1 MKELIDKSALI
12 AEIEKCYNECLK
24 RAKIVDADYW
34 NGHVDAYSY
43 MLAILDDTLE
53 VKEVDL
59 EKEIDTLW
67 CSLFTN
73 NTMKRDP
80 TNPHTF
86 IPAPAYTKDGAKIA
100 YTLEID
106 WKIDEIDIDAD
117 FLMKFARHFFELGL
131 KTKKGE

>member
-1 MKELIDKSALI
+1 MKELIDKAAVV
-12 AEIEKCYNECLK
+12 AEIEKRIKGLK
-24 RAKIVDADYW
+24 DCGADTVAGYAGEISGLK
-34 NGHVDAYSY
+34 N
-43 MLAILDDTLE
+43 LLFFLDTIE
-53 VKEVDL
+53 VKEVDM

-86 IPAPAYTKDGAKIA
+86 IPDPAYTKDGAKVA

-106 WKIDEIDIDAD
+106 WKIDKIDAD
-117 FLMKFARHFFELGL
+117 FLMKVARHFFELGL
-131 KTKKGE
+131 KSKGE